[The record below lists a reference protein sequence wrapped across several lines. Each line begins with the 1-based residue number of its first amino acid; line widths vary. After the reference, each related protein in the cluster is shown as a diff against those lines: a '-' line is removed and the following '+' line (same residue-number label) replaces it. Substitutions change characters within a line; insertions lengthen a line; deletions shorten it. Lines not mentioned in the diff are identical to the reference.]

1 VTTVYLARH
10 GESDWN
16 AANRF
21 QGHADRPLTE
31 LGRRQAIELADALE
45 ARAPLSAIYTS
56 PLQRAMETA
65 SIVGARLGLEPAA
78 VDDLREV
85 DVGAWSG
92 LSRTEVEE
100 RFPEGFGRWLD
111 GGEGWEDGE
120 TYAQMA
126 ARVLRALR
134 QIADS
139 HPGDEV
145 LVVSHGG
152 PIRAIHAA
160 AAGMDVHAYRR
171 LNRVEGNAGVSR
183 VAVEEGGISRLD

>member
-16 AANRF
+16 AAARF
-21 QGHADRPLTE
+21 QGHTDRPLTE
-31 LGRRQAIELADALE
+31 LGRRQAMELADALE
-45 ARAPLSAIYTS
+45 ARAALIAIYTS
-56 PLQRAMETA
+56 PLQRAIETA

-78 VDDLREV
+78 VADLREV

-92 LSRTEVEE
+92 LSRAEVEE

-111 GGEGWEDGE
+111 GGEGWDDGE
-120 TYAQMA
+120 TYADMA
-126 ARVLRALR
+126 ERVLRALR
-134 QIADS
+134 QIANS

-171 LNRVEGNAGVSR
+171 LNRVEGNAGVSC
-183 VAVEEGGISRLD
+183 VAVEEGRISRLD

>member
-31 LGRRQAIELADALE
+31 LGRRQAVELADALE

-56 PLQRAMETA
+56 PLQRALETA

-85 DVGAWSG
+85 DVGGWSG